1 MGDGSGRRNRTAA
14 RIERG
19 TKQLLKH
26 HAGLYDAAATAH
38 AIARYVRHRP
48 HESDFHVFR
57 HLDEPVVFADI
68 GANRGQSALS
78 LASVSPV
85 KHQIVSFEANRGNER
100 YLRLARWVLG
110 PRFSYHLCGLG
121 QEPDTKTFFVPC
133 QGNRR
138 LTGEGSFNRAN
149 VLAAG
154 HRIDGDFRIEEE
166 NFQIRRFDSF
176 GLEPDVVKID
186 VQGFEL
192 EVLNGMEDILASTAP
207 LLLIEANPASDEP
220 IGTFVEQFGYE
231 RYRREP
237 ARSTLVP
244 AVSDHRPLNWFYA
257 TDATASRLPDLFD
270 PAGRQARPTPPP
282 AA

>member
-1 MGDGSGRRNRTAA
+1 MSDGSGRRKGAAA
-14 RIERG
+14 RIESG
-19 TKQLLKH
+19 AKGLLKH

-38 AIARYVRHRP
+38 TIARYLRHRP

-57 HLDEPVVFADI
+57 HLHEPVVFADI

-85 KHQIVSFEANRGNER
+85 KHRIVSFEANRGNER

-121 QEPDTKTFFVPC
+121 QEPATKTFFVPC

-154 HRIDGDFRIEEE
+154 HRIDGAFRIEEE
-166 NFQIRRFDSF
+166 TFQIRRFDSF
-176 GLEPDVVKID
+176 GLQPDVVKID

-192 EVLNGMEDILASTAP
+192 EVLNGMEEILASMAP
-207 LLLIEANPASDEP
+207 LLLIEANPSSDAP
-220 IGTFVEQFGYE
+220 IGSFVEQFGYG
-231 RYRREP
+231 RFRREP
-237 ARSTLVP
+237 NRSTLVP

-257 TDATASRLPDLFD
+257 TDATASRLPGLFD
-270 PAGRQARPTPPP
+270 AAGHQSFSAPPP

>member
-1 MGDGSGRRNRTAA
+1 MTDGSGRGNGTAA
-14 RIERG
+14 RIERNV
-19 TKQLLKH
+19 KRLLKQ

-38 AIARYVRHRP
+38 TIARYARRRP
-48 HESDFHVFR
+48 HETDFHVFR
-57 HLDEPVVFADI
+57 HLEEPVVFADI

-78 LASVSPV
+78 LASVSTL
-85 KHQIVSFEANRGNER
+85 KHRIVSFEANRRNER

-110 PRFSYHLCGLG
+110 PRFTYHLCGLG
-121 QEPDTKTFFVPC
+121 QEPATKTFFVPC

-154 HRIDGDFRIEEE
+154 RRIDGSFRIEEE
-166 NFQIRRFDSF
+166 TFQIRRFDSF

-192 EVLNGMEDILASTAP
+192 EVLIGMEEILESVAP
-207 LLLIEANPASDEP
+207 LLLIEANPSTDAS
-220 IGTFVEQFGYE
+220 IGSFVEQFGYG

-237 ARSTLVP
+237 ARSRLVP
-244 AVSDHRPLNWFYA
+244 AQADHRPLNWFYA
-257 TDATASRLPDLFD
+257 AGATASRLPGLFE
-270 PAGRQARPTPPP
+270 PAGRRAASFPPP